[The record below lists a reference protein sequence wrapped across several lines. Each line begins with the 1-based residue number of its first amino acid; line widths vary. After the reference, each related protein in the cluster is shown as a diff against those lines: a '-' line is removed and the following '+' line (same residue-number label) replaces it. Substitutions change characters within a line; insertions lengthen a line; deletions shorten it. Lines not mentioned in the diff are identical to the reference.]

1 MVAQVCRLLLCL
13 QKLSV
18 FFQAL
23 TCAFPMISEF
33 AAILQELRQINFSLT
48 CIVQD
53 TVLCTTVLYYAYRYK
68 PASLTVSQTMTLV
81 S

>member
-1 MVAQVCRLLLCL
+1 MSFVI
-13 QKLSV
+13 V
-18 FFQAL
+18 FAKTFCVLQAL

-68 PASLTVSQTMTLV
+68 PASLTVSQTMILV

>member
-1 MVAQVCRLLLCL
+1 MVAQVCLLLLCL

-18 FFQAL
+18 FLQAF

-33 AAILQELRQINFSLT
+33 AAILRELCQINFSLN

-53 TVLCTTVLYYAYRYK
+53 SVPYMCTAYAYRYK

>member
-1 MVAQVCRLLLCL
+1 
-13 QKLSV
+13 
-18 FFQAL
+18 
-23 TCAFPMISEF
+23 MISEF
-33 AAILQELRQINFSLT
+33 AAILRELRQINFSLN

-53 TVLCTTVLYYAYRYK
+53 TVLYNMCTAYAYRYK

>member
-1 MVAQVCRLLLCL
+1 MSFVIVFAKTFCVL
-13 QKLSV
+13 QA
-18 FFQAL
+18 F

-53 TVLCTTVLYYAYRYK
+53 TVPYMCTAYAYRYK

>member
-1 MVAQVCRLLLCL
+1 MSFVIVFAKTFCVL
-13 QKLSV
+13 QA
-18 FFQAL
+18 F
-23 TCAFPMISEF
+23 TCAFPMIGEF
-33 AAILQELRQINFSLT
+33 AAILRELRQINFSLN

-53 TVLCTTVLYYAYRYK
+53 TVLYMCTAYAYRYK

>member
-1 MVAQVCRLLLCL
+1 MVAQVRRLLLCL
-13 QKLSV
+13 QKPFCVL
-18 FFQAL
+18 QAF

-33 AAILQELRQINFSLT
+33 AAILRELCQINFSLN

-53 TVLCTTVLYYAYRYK
+53 TVLYMCTAYTYRYK